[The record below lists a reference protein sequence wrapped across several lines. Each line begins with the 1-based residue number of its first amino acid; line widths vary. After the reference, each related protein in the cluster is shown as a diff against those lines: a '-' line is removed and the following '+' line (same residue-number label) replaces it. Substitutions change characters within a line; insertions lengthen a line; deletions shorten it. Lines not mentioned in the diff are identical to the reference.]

1 MGKGFMAIEVSH
13 ELVDP
18 KVLVNSRNM
27 VSCCP
32 NIASASFG
40 GCDDPY
46 LDGQN
51 KRGYLPK
58 GKEVNI
64 PLPG

>member
-18 KVLVNSRNM
+18 KALVNSRDM
-27 VSCCP
+27 ASCCS

-46 LDGQN
+46 LNGQN
-51 KRGYLPK
+51 KRG
-58 GKEVNI
+58 
-64 PLPG
+64 